1 MPVMNKPSGIISPM
15 QVKVYSNVSNGDY
28 SAALKFRGNGA
39 EISKPVSESEGNEAT
54 STIIDM
60 TDSVEHVLTGLVDE
74 IDEKTIK
81 NSHEIDNIKNKV
93 ERNNKATMDVIGLA
107 FRALLSTKSL
117 EELSG
122 ISSFV
127 NDTRYALNGSAQ
139 SYEPVISA
147 IQSITSAKEMERGR
161 ANMATPAATDSYA
174 GGAVAMPSQIPSQ
187 TPSVRSKYGNGHPSE
202 RNTAAKQ
209 GNSQENSLRSTPARR
224 ETQTADRKNN
234 NNRTSAPQGLA
245 HARDS
250 TNEHTNNRYGNSEHS
265 IIERKRNLIIS
276 EIPEDLESGD
286 KGGVE
291 LLLKEMGLSDL
302 IQDIMNCTRLGIPN
316 ENRMRLL
323 KVEMRNEEV
332 ANKILEK
339 KGILNEFH
347 DYATVYI
354 NEDLCKADRVKA
366 YHARLNRRNTASESL
381 NIQRNRR
388 GGNFSRE
395 QSSQQGTNTRDG
407 GRVREERRTQQ
418 GENTRE
424 GGRHRE
430 NQQTSYRVRGLPE
443 GWVAMRSKKTG
454 REYYVRERVISTNI
468 EGKGQYEFPTEPA
481 NRNNRNRGW
490 GRNRRQGNEAY
501 SSQKRMQEYG
511 GENGGNRNTG
521 TSSGN
526 SQEWEGMLNC

>member
-1 MPVMNKPSGIISPM
+1 MLSKVSENSLTMPVMNRPSGIISPM
-15 QVKVYSNVSNGDY
+15 QVKVYSNMNNGY

-39 EISKPVSESEGNEAT
+39 ENMKPVSESEGNEAA

-60 TDSVEHVLTGLVDE
+60 TNSVDHILTGLVDE
-74 IDEKTIK
+74 IEEKTIK
-81 NSHEIDNIKNKV
+81 NSHEIDNIKNNV

-161 ANMATPAATDSYA
+161 ANMTTPAATDSDA
-174 GGAVAMPSQIPSQ
+174 GGAVAMTTQTPSQ
-187 TPSVRSKYGNGHPSE
+187 TPSVRPKHGNDYQGE

-209 GNSQENSLRSTPARR
+209 GNNQGNTPARR
-224 ETQTADRKNN
+224 ETQTADRNNN

-245 HARDS
+245 HARNS
-250 TNEHTNNRYGNSEHS
+250 TNEHTNSRYGNSEPS

-276 EIPEDLESGD
+276 EIPEELESGD

-302 IQDIMNCTRLGIPN
+302 IQDIINCTRLGIPN

-347 DYATVYI
+347 EYATVYI

-395 QSSQQGTNTRDG
+395 QRSQQGTNTRDG
-407 GRVREERRTQQ
+407 GRVREERRSQQ
-418 GENTRE
+418 GTNTRE
-424 GGRHRE
+424 GGRLRE
-430 NQQTSYRVRGLPE
+430 NHQ
-443 GWVAMRSKKTG
+443 
-454 REYYVRERVISTNI
+454 NI
-468 EGKGQYEFPTEPA
+468 I
-481 NRNNRNRGW
+481 
-490 GRNRRQGNEAY
+490 
-501 SSQKRMQEYG
+501 
-511 GENGGNRNTG
+511 
-521 TSSGN
+521 
-526 SQEWEGMLNC
+526 